1 VMRLG
6 IAEGWVW
13 SRLRYVATGDT
24 PELHSSLDWK
34 GIRFNFTVL
43 VYRNMILYFIWQVTA

>member
-1 VMRLG
+1 MRLG